1 MTDSPTT
8 VATRIL
14 VALDASRQS
23 RCTLEIAASL
33 AARRKAELLALF
45 IEDVNLIHLAGLP
58 FAREIDRISA
68 SERQFDAPVMSRGLR
83 TQLHLI
89 RQLLAQVTQDTTLN
103 TSLKILRGHYVAE
116 AISAATEMDI
126 LFLGRSRDA
135 EPREPPD
142 ESAAA
147 KRYSGIQPPVSRPV
161 WVLFDGTPAAARA
174 LAIANDLAAA
184 EQKQLLIVLQATTA
198 EKSCALKQQAIAALE
213 APHSPPR
220 AFSSTVPT
228 EFSPLQYLTSPPS
241 ETGALLRSVRHKGCS
256 LMVINRE
263 QAQQLNHTL
272 KILIEELN
280 CPVVLAG

>member
-1 MTDSPTT
+1 MTDSSTISM
-8 VATRIL
+8 RIL
-14 VALDASRQS
+14 VALDTSRQC

-33 AARRKAELLALF
+33 ATRKKAELMALF
-45 IEDVNLIHLAGLP
+45 IEDVNLVHLAGLP
-58 FAREIDRISA
+58 FAREVDRMSA
-68 SERQFDAPVMSRGLR
+68 IERQFDAPVMSRGLR

-126 LFLGRSRDA
+126 LFLGRGRDTEPSDAPGQRSA
-135 EPREPPD
+135 EKP
-142 ESAAA
+142 
-147 KRYSGIQPPVSRPV
+147 YSGIQPPLSRPV

-184 EQKQLLIVLQATTA
+184 EQKQLLIVLQATTP
-198 EKSCALKQQAIAALE
+198 EKAGELKQQAIAVLGE
-213 APHSPPR
+213 PHSPRR
-220 AFSSTVPT
+220 AERAAVPP
-228 EFSPLQYLTSPPS
+228 ELSPLQYMTSPPS
-241 ETGALLRSVRHKGCS
+241 ETDVLLRYVRQKGCS
-256 LMVINRE
+256 LMVIDRE

>member
-1 MTDSPTT
+1 MTEAST
-8 VATRIL
+8 VSTRIL
-14 VALDASRQS
+14 VALDTSRQC

-33 AARRKAELLALF
+33 ATRRKAELLALF
-45 IEDVNLIHLAGLP
+45 IEDVNLVHLAGLP
-58 FAREIDRISA
+58 FAREVDRISA
-68 SERQFDAPVMSRGLR
+68 VERQFDAPVMSRGLR

-89 RQLLAQVTQDTTLN
+89 RQLLAQVTQDTSLN

-126 LFLGRSRDA
+126 LFLGRGRDT
-135 EPREPPD
+135 EPSDAPGQR
-142 ESAAA
+142 AAA
-147 KRYSGIQPPVSRPV
+147 KERYSGIQPPLSRPV

-174 LAIANDLAAA
+174 LVIANDLAAA
-184 EQKQLLIVLQATTA
+184 EHKQLLIVLQATTP
-198 EKSCALKQQAIAALE
+198 EKADALKQQATIALGE
-213 APHSPPR
+213 PHSPRR
-220 AFSSTVPT
+220 AERAAVPP

-241 ETGALLRSVRHKGCS
+241 QTDALLRAVRQKGCS

-280 CPVVLAG
+280 CPIVLAG